1 MFAAWYLVLGG
12 LIISSCAQSDIK
24 FAEENERL
32 YGNSA
37 GASNWAAGNPPGA
50 TGNPPGATGN
60 PPGAAGNPP
69 GAAPPTTTP
78 KKRIL
83 GAHNAP

>member
-37 GASNWAAGNPPGA
+37 GAPNWAA
-50 TGNPPGATGN
+50 GNPPGATGN